1 MQDRAERKRVKVSII
16 TIAYNSEAEI
26 GRTIESVL
34 AQKYKDMEYLI
45 IDGASSDGTV
55 AKAESYRQAFQ
66 KLGVDYRI
74 YSEPDKGIY
83 DAMNKGILQASG
95 DIIGI
100 INSGD
105 WYEPGT
111 VKLAVK
117 LFQKRG
123 CELLFGNIRI
133 HLGEDRSFVK
143 KARQRR
149 FYQTSRDWNHPTM
162 FVNSE
167 LYKQYPFRS
176 LGIHDDYGFYLR
188 MRKQNRRILAINRL
202 MANFKLG
209 GASNC
214 KSLKEAKR
222 RILDRYKFC
231 YRINGYSRWYLAE
244 CVWIEAAKWLF
255 G

>member
-1 MQDRAERKRVKVSII
+1 MKVSII

-34 AQKYKDMEYLI
+34 AQNYRDMEYLV
-45 IDGASSDGTV
+45 IDGASSDKTV
-55 AKAESYRQAFQ
+55 AKAERYRQAFLE
-66 KLGVDYRI
+66 KGISYRI
-74 YSEPDKGIY
+74 FSQPDRGIY

-105 WYEPGT
+105 WYEQSAVET
-111 VKLAVK
+111 AVK
-117 LFQKRG
+117 TFREKN
-123 CELLFGNIRI
+123 CELLFGDIRI
-133 HLGEDRSFVK
+133 YTGDRRCFVK

-162 FVNSE
+162 FVKGE
-167 LYKQYPFRS
+167 LYKQYPFRD

-188 MRKQNRRILAINRL
+188 MRKQKRRIAVVNQL
-202 MANFKLG
+202 MANFKMG
-209 GASNC
+209 GASNR
-214 KSLKEAKR
+214 KSLKEAKK
-222 RILDRYKFC
+222 RILDRYRFC

-255 G
+255 A